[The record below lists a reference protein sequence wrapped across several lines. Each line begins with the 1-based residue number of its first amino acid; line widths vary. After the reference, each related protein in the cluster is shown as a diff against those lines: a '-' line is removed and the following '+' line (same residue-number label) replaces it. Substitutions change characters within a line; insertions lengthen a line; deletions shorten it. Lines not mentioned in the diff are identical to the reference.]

1 MSKVFG
7 GGAKKPDT
15 SAYDKQLEEQRKATE
30 KAEAEAARL
39 KADQDA
45 AEERRKQGRS
55 SLIKTSATGDMDT
68 TSVKRK
74 SLLGG

>member
-1 MSKVFG
+1 MGKVFG
-7 GGAKKPDT
+7 GAKSPDT
-15 SAYDKQLEEQRKATE
+15 SGYDRQLEEQRKATE

-45 AEERRKQGRS
+45 AEERRKQGRG
-55 SLIKTSATGDMDT
+55 SLIKTSAGGDMDT
-68 TSVKRK
+68 SSVKRK